1 MGGMLTRLLIQ
12 NFILIE
18 QLDLTFQNGLTVLTG
33 ETGAGK
39 SILLDALDGVLG
51 GKLSATMIRV
61 GASKALLE
69 AHFLASPQVQEW
81 LATQELDSSE
91 EIVISREVNA
101 RSSRYRL
108 NGLLVNQALVLQLR
122 DLLLDIT
129 AQGQSLGLSQPEV
142 QRGLLDRF
150 CHAELLVKSVQ
161 RAYRTWAYSQ
171 DQLIQAQA
179 QKQVEKS
186 QKELLRQQYQELKQA
201 QISNPLEEE
210 ELMAEQTRLAHTV
223 ELTEHGQTVYDQLYR
238 GSGSVADQLTQVQR
252 LLDQMTA
259 HDPQVGLIRELL
271 APALVQVE
279 EGARQMRDY
288 CDRLESDPD
297 RITVIDRRLRLLRK
311 ICQKYGPTLEDVLK
325 FQQQIQQQWQQ
336 LKTGAVSI
344 EDLQAQVD
352 QEFQAL
358 TVACQIL
365 SEARCAGAKQLQTQ
379 LTQALAPLG
388 LAKATF
394 VVGLEPIPPSPEGQ
408 EKVNF
413 LWTANPGQP
422 LASLKS
428 TASGGEMARFLLALK
443 ATLGEAV
450 PTLIFDEIDM
460 GVSGK
465 VAQAVAIHLM
475 GLAQGH
481 QVLCVTHQPL
491 IAAMAQVHWR
501 VRKSVSQNQT
511 QVHVDDL
518 DQLGQR
524 TEELAQLAGGNSAQ
538 QARAFVAA
546 LLEEAQQLQKQI
558 AILK

>member
-1 MGGMLTRLLIQ
+1 MLTRLLIQ